1 MLGSPREQF
10 LDPVRLRPLAF
21 LGRAVRLG
29 QARGPSA
36 AAREKNLT
44 KFIFTSSFI
53 NTLKIN
59 KKLCTKLIGDGVGG
73 IQKSFFKNIP
83 NVRV

>member
-1 MLGSPREQF
+1 MAENFTHVLLTIHKTLRTQNVRVRPREQF

-44 KFIFTSSFI
+44 KFIFTSSLI
-53 NTLKIN
+53 NTLKIDYYVQN
-59 KKLCTKLIGDGVGG
+59 
-73 IQKSFFKNIP
+73 
-83 NVRV
+83 